1 MFKGIRL
8 KRKPSTLSFER
19 KRCASKFRLFQR
31 TGLHFVEIPPIDQIK
46 KNAMK
51 LKKFRKSDLRIVDI
65 LPNLNSTSTAGTQ
78 TSVSTASEAIQ
89 TVNSIENP
97 LIYQAST
104 LNSEEIKG
112 DSNLKL
118 RGPKVKDLV
127 HTLEAELGNMHLF
140 PKLRHNSDCT
150 ITEEVEIEPRVT
162 RKGYSLDEDLQT
174 ATEKLIKELERLHSQ
189 GKYASMEVRKSNNIE
204 EGFAGDQTN
213 NCCVKPNQEKA
224 YNKIL
229 PKRANSER
237 CATFYHYT
245 NNDNAIGS
253 EEFDWLE
260 EIRKVANDKALTP
273 QQREIE
279 LDQIADMLIR
289 QRNGLS

>member
-8 KRKPSTLSFER
+8 KRKPSALSLER
-19 KRCASKFRLFQR
+19 KRCSPKCRLFQR
-31 TGLHFVEIPPIDQIK
+31 TEPHFVEIPPIDQIK
-46 KNAMK
+46 RNAMK
-51 LKKFRKSDLRIVDI
+51 LKNFCKSDLRIVDI

-78 TSVSTASEAIQ
+78 TCVSTASEAIQ
-89 TVNSIENP
+89 TVNSIEN
-97 LIYQAST
+97 S
-104 LNSEEIKG
+104 LNSEDTKG
-112 DSNLKL
+112 DNNLKL

-150 ITEEVEIEPRVT
+150 VNEEVEIEPRVT

-189 GKYASMEVRKSNNIE
+189 GKYPTMEKSSNIE

-224 YNKIL
+224 YYKRL
-229 PKRANSER
+229 PKRAHSER
-237 CATFYHYT
+237 CATFYYYT
-245 NNDNAIGS
+245 NNDNSTGS
-253 EEFDWLE
+253 EEYDWLE
-260 EIRKVANDKALTP
+260 EIRKVANDKTLTP
-273 QQREIE
+273 QQREKE
-279 LDQIADMLIR
+279 LDQIADLLIR